1 MFNYGIGG
9 QEVPKDAS
17 EGIADIPMNRTLM
30 LEKLTA
36 DDPIKPKIV
45 EGLKTVDEVFANF
58 KPQVEVEFQKEDGA
72 FQGQTIS
79 QPFTVA
85 FQSEKLNFAN
95 LGDFGAKGITNQSG
109 FLKDMEQKKNEF
121 AKIIKQLK
129 SNKALKTVLEN
140 PETKASFMQALQ
152 AMSQEIEDAK

>member
-36 DDPIKPKIV
+36 DDPVKPKIV
-45 EGLKTVDEVFANF
+45 EGLKTIEEVFANF
-58 KPQVEVEFQKEDGA
+58 KPQVEVEFQKEDG
-72 FQGQTIS
+72 
-79 QPFTVA
+79 A

-95 LGDFGAKGITNQSG
+95 LGDFGAKGITNQSN
-109 FLKDMEQKKNEF
+109 FLKDMELKKNEF

-140 PETKASFMQALQ
+140 PDTKASFLQALQ
-152 AMSQEIEDAK
+152 AMVQEIDDAK

>member
-72 FQGQTIS
+72 FQ
-79 QPFTVA
+79 
-85 FQSEKLNFAN
+85 SEKLNFAN

-109 FLKDMEQKKNEF
+109 FLKDMELKKNEF

-140 PETKASFMQALQ
+140 PDTKASFMQALQ
-152 AMSQEIEDAK
+152 AMSQEIDDAK

>member
-72 FQGQTIS
+72 FQ
-79 QPFTVA
+79 
-85 FQSEKLNFAN
+85 SEKLNFAN

-140 PETKASFMQALQ
+140 PDTKASFMQALQ

>member
-30 LEKLTA
+30 IEKLTD

-45 EGLKTVDEVFANF
+45 EGLKTIEEVFSHF
-58 KPQVEVEFQKEDGA
+58 KPKVEVEFSREDG
-72 FQGQTIS
+72 S
-79 QPFTVA
+79 P
-85 FQSEKLNFAN
+85 QSEQLNFSN
-95 LGDFGAKGITNQSG
+95 LGDFGSKGITNQSS
-109 FLKDMEQKKNEF
+109 FLKDLDLQKNEY

-129 SNKALKTVLEN
+129 SNKVLKNVLEN
-140 PETKASFMQALQ
+140 PETKQAFINALQ
-152 AMSQEIEDAK
+152 AMAQEIDEAK

>member
-72 FQGQTIS
+72 FQ
-79 QPFTVA
+79 
-85 FQSEKLNFAN
+85 SEKLNFAN

-121 AKIIKQLK
+121 AKIVKQLK

>member
-72 FQGQTIS
+72 FQ
-79 QPFTVA
+79 
-85 FQSEKLNFAN
+85 SEKLNFAN
-95 LGDFGAKGITNQSG
+95 LGDFGAKGITNQSN
-109 FLKDMEQKKNEF
+109 FLKDMELKKNEF

-140 PETKASFMQALQ
+140 PDTKASFMQALQ
-152 AMSQEIEDAK
+152 AMSQEIDDAK